1 MNVLKISSAVKYFED
16 NKALDG
22 LDLSLESGTIL
33 GLVGPNG
40 AGKTTTI
47 NVISSILKLD
57 EGTVTIFDE
66 DSIHSNI
73 ETKKRIGI
81 LYDNYYAES
90 KSFGEIY
97 GLDREIIED
106 RTDRLFRFFDLDN
119 FRNKLLD
126 EYSKGMKK
134 KIALA
139 SLLIYNPEFLIL
151 DEPFEGLDA
160 LTLVKVRKLFAILKK
175 KNRTILL
182 SSHILAYLEDLA
194 DEIAIINKGKIVY
207 RANIKD
213 IRNKIKDKVTHET
226 YNSLEEIF
234 IDMTGNQKDDED
246 LLSWL

>member
-1 MNVLKISSAVKYFED
+1 M
-16 NKALDG
+16 
-22 LDLSLESGTIL
+22 
-33 GLVGPNG
+33 
-40 AGKTTTI
+40 
-47 NVISSILKLD
+47 
-57 EGTVTIFDE
+57 
-66 DSIHSNI
+66 
-73 ETKKRIGI
+73 
-81 LYDNYYAES
+81 
-90 KSFGEIY
+90 
-97 GLDREIIED
+97 
-106 RTDRLFRFFDLDN
+106 DN